1 MSLKLIKLRWRLFY
15 WTLIGRIKKLH
26 IPFNTERDFN
36 NKKKV
41 LIFFPMNKSAF
52 KLSQY
57 TFRKLGQKKA
67 NDYIFV
73 TKEEYRQKFQI
84 NVGKVL
90 LINHSKSENMLSD
103 EKLILN
109 KLKNIE
115 YDTIIDLNE
124 EFHLGIAR
132 LISQLSAKLK
142 VGFAHKYSDRFYNMQ
157 LDISKSDVLE
167 KGFKQVD
174 ALLIS

>member
-1 MSLKLIKLRWRLFY
+1 
-15 WTLIGRIKKLH
+15 
-26 IPFNTERDFN
+26 
-36 NKKKV
+36 
-41 LIFFPMNKSAF
+41 
-52 KLSQY
+52 
-57 TFRKLGQKKA
+57 
-67 NDYIFV
+67 
-73 TKEEYRQKFQI
+73 
-84 NVGKVL
+84 
-90 LINHSKSENMLSD
+90 MLSD
-103 EKLILN
+103 DKLILN

-115 YDTIIDLNE
+115 YDTIIDLNA

-157 LDISKSDVLE
+157 LDISKSDILE